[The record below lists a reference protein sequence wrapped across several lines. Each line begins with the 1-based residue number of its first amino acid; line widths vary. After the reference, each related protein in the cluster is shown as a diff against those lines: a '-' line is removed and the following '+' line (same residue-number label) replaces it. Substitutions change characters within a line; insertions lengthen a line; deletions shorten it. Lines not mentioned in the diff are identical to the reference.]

1 MKVRGL
7 QCGLALSCG
16 LLAVSAQ
23 GATLEKRAEMPF
35 ADADHVVYSLASGAP
50 RLPFKSMLTNHGG
63 GVIAHPK
70 VVFAFW
76 GPSFNNAA
84 SPDFS
89 YARTLQAYRN
99 QLGSTAAWALLQ
111 PYGVFPSNLGAGT
124 PDWFD
129 TSTPPT
135 NVTDAR
141 VQAEVNRYLAS
152 HAYDSSTIYEVV
164 IPSTSYS
171 SSGSSTSCG
180 GPSLAYCAYHGSASG
195 AAGTIVYTIQ
205 PYPSCSG
212 CKVTGWTAV
221 QNQEHFVFH
230 ETAEAATDPVNGWW
244 DNTTGEEVM
253 DKCDWFPAPFLSG
266 GYAYQA
272 VWSNQTSSCVV
283 AR

>member
-16 LLAVSAQ
+16 LLAASAQ
-23 GATLEKRAEMPF
+23 GATLETRAEMPF
-35 ADADHVVYSLASGAP
+35 AEADHVVYSLANGAP
-50 RLPFKSMLTNHGG
+50 RLPFKSLLTNHGG

-70 VVFAFW
+70 AIFVFW

-84 SPDFS
+84 SADFS

-99 QLGSTAAWALLQ
+99 QLGGTA
-111 PYGVFPSNLGAGT
+111 
-124 PDWFD
+124 
-129 TSTPPT
+129 
-135 NVTDAR
+135 
-141 VQAEVNRYLAS
+141 
-152 HAYDSSTIYEVV
+152 
-164 IPSTSYS
+164 
-171 SSGSSTSCG
+171 
-180 GPSLAYCAYHGSASG
+180 ASG

-253 DKCDWFPAPFLSG
+253 DKCAWSPAPFLSG

-272 VWSNQTSSCVV
+272 VWSNQDNGCVV

>member
-1 MKVRGL
+1 MKIRGL

-16 LLAVSAQ
+16 LLAVSAS
-23 GATLEKRAEMPF
+23 GAPLEKRAAQPF

-50 RLPFKSMLTNHGG
+50 RLPIKSLLTYHGG

-70 VVFAFW
+70 AVFVFW

-89 YARTLQAYRN
+89 YARTLQAFRN
-99 QLGSTAAWALLQ
+99 QLGSTATWALLQ
-111 PYGVFPSNLGAGT
+111 PYGVFPTNLGAGT
-124 PDWFD
+124 PDRFD

-135 NVTDAR
+135 NVTDAI
-141 VQAEVNRYLAS
+141 VQAEVNRYLATQ
-152 HAYDSSTIYEVV
+152 AYDSSTIYEVV

-171 SSGSSTSCG
+171 SSGTSTSCG
-180 GPSLAYCAYHGSASG
+180 GPHLAYCAYHGSAS
-195 AAGTIVYTIQ
+195 AASGTVVYTIQ

-212 CKVTGWTAV
+212 CKVAAWTAV
-221 QNQEHFVFH
+221 QNQERFVFQ

-253 DKCDWFPAPFLSG
+253 DKCAWSPTPFITG
-266 GYAYQA
+266 GYGYQY
-272 VWSNQTSSCVV
+272 VWSNQANGCVK
-283 AR
+283 

>member
-1 MKVRGL
+1 MSVKGL
-7 QCGLALSCG
+7 NCGLALAWG
-16 LLAVSAQ
+16 LLAVCAQ
-23 GATLEKRAEMPF
+23 AATLEKGADQPF
-35 ADADHVVYSLASGAP
+35 ADADHVVYSLARGVP
-50 RLPFKSMLTNHGG
+50 RLPVKALLTNHGG

-89 YARTLQAYRN
+89 YARTLQAYRD
-99 QLGSTAAWALLQ
+99 QLGGTAVWAVLQ
-111 PYGVFPSNLGAGT
+111 EYGVFPTNLGAGT

-129 TSTPPT
+129 TSAPPI
-135 NVTDAR
+135 NVTDAK
-141 VQAEVNRYLAS
+141 VQAEVKRYLAS

-164 IPSTSYS
+164 IPQASYS

-180 GPSLAYCAYHGSASG
+180 GPSLAYCTYHASTSG
-195 AAGTIVYTIQ
+195 ASGTIVYTIQ

-212 CKVTGWTAV
+212 CQVAGWTAV

-244 DNTTGEEVM
+244 DSTTGEEVM
-253 DKCDWFPAPFLSG
+253 DKCDWSPGPFLSG
-266 GYAYQA
+266 GYGYQY
-272 VWSNQTSSCVV
+272 VWSNRANGCIRT
-283 AR
+283 R